1 MPRLPLLFVALLPF
15 LLRSEA
21 APAADLVPHH
31 AKYKVSLLEA
41 TEESKIRKV
50 QGTAQLRFERACDGW
65 LSASKNTLTLDKEGT
80 PALKQEVL
88 LTAWE
93 SADGLSYEFRSVGV
107 GLVYGG
113 DINQTHSGTATKT
126 SAEGAGEAIFEQP
139 RRIRMDLPEGTLFP
153 AANARN
159 LVEQAAAGADTFSR
173 PVFTGLSGRGPYEV
187 STIVSAERPAEKD
200 NEEPLLRRPGW
211 RAEQIY
217 IPVGWQGTE
226 SRSEITFLDNG
237 VAVSMTI
244 EYPEYTTL
252 YELESVE
259 EVRPPECPPK

>member
-1 MPRLPLLFVALLPF
+1 MLRVLLIVVAMVPV

-21 APAADLVPHH
+21 AAADFVPHH
-31 AKYKVSLLEA
+31 AKYKVSLTEA
-41 TEESKIRKV
+41 TEDSKIRDV
-50 QGTAQLRFERACDGW
+50 RGTAQLRFERACDGW
-65 LSASKNTLTLDKEGT
+65 LSASKFDLILKSGNTPDLE
-80 PALKQEVL
+80 QEML

-93 SADGLSYEFRSVGV
+93 STDGLSYEFRSVGV

-113 DINQTHSGTATKT
+113 DIRETHQGTATKG

-153 AANARN
+153 AANVRN
-159 LVEQAAAGADTFSR
+159 LVEQAATGAETFST

-237 VAVSMTI
+237 VAISMTI

-259 EVRPPECPPK
+259 EVRPPKCPAR